1 MGHAGTLAAR
11 LVVVHI
17 HVITSPEQPGGH
29 GYVMSLL
36 ADLWRAAGHTV
47 TSGLIKVLDA
57 DIGIVHIDL
66 TTIPTSA
73 LPANPHR
80 RPLLNANLLD
90 ISKTAISHQ
99 LVHPDDGYRGPVI
112 IKTNANST
120 GSGERIGTS
129 RWTATRIRRR
139 LTTRLPW
146 TMVRTLPRRYP
157 ILDDATHVPTW
168 VWKRSD
174 LVVERFTP
182 ERAGNDYVV
191 RTWLFLGDQ
200 EYVVKL
206 RSPTP
211 IVKSSTATS
220 HELIDDVPDEIRR
233 HRADLRADYGKFD
246 YVIVDGQA
254 ILLDANKT
262 PTADHI
268 DGPGPHLARL
278 ATGLTHFLA
287 AGQP

>member
-1 MGHAGTLAAR
+1 M
-11 LVVVHI
+11 HI
-17 HVITSPEQPGGH
+17 HVITGDGEPVDAVYALGQIVH
-29 GYVMSLL
+29 V
-36 ADLWRAAGHTV
+36 WREAGHRV
-47 TSGLIKVLDA
+47 SSGLVDVLDA

-112 IKTNANST
+112 IKTNANSA

-129 RWTATRIRRR
+129 RWTATRLRRK

-146 TMVRTLPRRYP
+146 PMVRTLPRRYP

-182 ERAGNDYVV
+182 ERNGNDYVV
-191 RTWLFLGDQ
+191 RVWSFLGDR
-200 EYVVKL
+200 EYVVKMSGP
-206 RSPTP
+206 RPVVKTFQSDRIEP
-211 IVKSSTATS
+211 IT
-220 HELIDDVPDEIRR
+220 EVPDSLRR
-233 HRADLRADYGKFD
+233 RRAEMGADYGKFD
-246 YVIVDGQA
+246 FVIVDGEA

-262 PTADHI
+262 PTLRQG
-268 DGPGPHLARL
+268 DGPDRPNITR
-278 ATGLTHFLA
+278 LA
-287 AGQP
+287 AGIHHYVAAG